1 MHEALRAY
9 FQDKLPLTETQFAE
23 LQELLVPRHVR
34 KHELL
39 ARQGEPG
46 RFGAFVVRGCLRGF
60 VTDARQKE
68 HILQFAPEHW
78 WISDQQSMIRNTPA
92 LFSIEAV
99 EDSEV
104 LLFGVSFFQHF
115 QQLGPEFQEF
125 IHELLQNSITA
136 MQRRLIG
143 VLSATA
149 EERYLDFLQL
159 YPTLARRLP
168 LRQIAAYLGITPES
182 LSRIRG
188 ELARG
193 EGQNIEK
200 IG

>member
-1 MHEALRAY
+1 MHHALRAY
-9 FQDKLPLTETQFAE
+9 FQDKLPLTEAQ
-23 LQELLVPRHVR
+23 LVGLDNLLVPRHLK

-39 ARQGEPG
+39 VRQGEQG

-68 HILQFAPEHW
+68 HILQFAPENW
-78 WISDQQSMIRNTPA
+78 WISDQQSLIRQTPA

-104 LLFGVSFFQHF
+104 LLFGANFFHHF
-115 QQLGPEFQEF
+115 QGFGPEFQEF
-125 IHELLQNSITA
+125 FHGLLQNSITA

-149 EERYLDFLQL
+149 
-159 YPTLARRLP
+159 
-168 LRQIAAYLGITPES
+168 YLGITPES

-193 EGQNIEK
+193 
-200 IG
+200 